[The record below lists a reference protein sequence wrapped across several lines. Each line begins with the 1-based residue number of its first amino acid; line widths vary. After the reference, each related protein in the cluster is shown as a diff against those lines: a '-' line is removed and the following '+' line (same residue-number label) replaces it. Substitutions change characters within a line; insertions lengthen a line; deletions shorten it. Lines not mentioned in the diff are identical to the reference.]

1 MMCGM
6 SVLSGGQLLG
16 SPRLVDLIDETDDG
30 ADRAQ
35 CGANLDE
42 SFHEDL
48 GLCLHGFPII

>member
-6 SVLSGGQLLG
+6 SFLSGGQVLG
-16 SPRLVDLIDETDDG
+16 SPRLVDLVDETDDG

>member
-1 MMCGM
+1 MCGM
-6 SVLSGGQLLG
+6 SVLSGGQLFRCP
-16 SPRLVDLIDETDDG
+16 SLVDLVDEADDG
-30 ADRAQ
+30 ADCTQ